1 LRAYRAEKIIAPTPP
16 ILRQPNANESRY
28 DTIFSLVVSLL
39 LRGNA
44 YMLLGDFDRLMFP
57 RQVQVLHPDDVQVRK
72 TPDGIVYRIG
82 GKDVPDP
89 SIIKHIRGF
98 CFPGH
103 PTGIGVVQ
111 AQREALAH
119 GISLNEFAQR
129 YFSEGAVPPINLA
142 YDGVPDEEG
151 REMLKEIQEQWGT
164 NHARS
169 RKPSVTYG
177 GLSVQTIG
185 FSPQDSQYLE
195 SRTWAVHEI
204 ANMFGVPPHFLGAS
218 DTQVYTSSAWE
229 SLNLA
234 KFSLRPWFVR
244 LELAFSDFFSR
255 GTEIQF
261 DMDAILRADQGTR
274 FANMALALGGTRNV
288 GWMTVDE
295 ARALEGYEPLPPA
308 TENPADPESPLGDQE
323 LDDDDVPEGDDAG
336 PGATTPFKPSTG
348 PSAGP
353 GGAAAPIPKN
363 PGVGR

>member
-1 LRAYRAEKIIAPTPP
+1 MFRTR
-16 ILRQPNANESRY
+16 RSSN
-28 DTIFSLVVSLL
+28 IFVGSVSL
-39 LRGNA
+39 A
-44 YMLLGDFDRLMFP
+44 
-57 RQVQVLHPDDVQVRK
+57 
-72 TPDGIVYRIG
+72 
-82 GKDVPDP
+82 
-89 SIIKHIRGF
+89 IRPVSGSSRRN
-98 CFPGH
+98 
-103 PTGIGVVQ
+103 VK
-111 AQREALAH
+111 RLAH

-274 FANMALALGGTRNV
+274 FANMALALGGTETSV
-288 GWMTVDE
+288 G
-295 ARALEGYEPLPPA
+295 
-308 TENPADPESPLGDQE
+308 
-323 LDDDDVPEGDDAG
+323 
-336 PGATTPFKPSTG
+336 
-348 PSAGP
+348 
-353 GGAAAPIPKN
+353 
-363 PGVGR
+363 